1 MLSFLK
7 SCWRTSGKF
16 KFGVIVLGFFVVLAL
31 VAPLIYRPIIGDVSP
46 ARPGEFSRWLPPS
59 PQNPLGSDG
68 HGRDLLTDYL
78 AGLRTTLFIGFL
90 AGVIASSVGI
100 IVGFLSAYEGGW
112 LDSVLLTITNMLI
125 VIPSYPILVAIA
137 MVTPEMGVTSMSV
150 ILALFSWP
158 FSARTIRAQVMTM
171 KERPYVE
178 LAKVSG
184 QGEWAIIFTEIL
196 PNLMPYLLMGFAFSV
211 VGAMVAEVGIE
222 AIGLGPSNIITLGLM
237 INFANGWGVYS
248 MGRLEILLIPVGALV
263 LIFMAITMINRGMEE
278 YLNPRLQKV
287 TTEK

>member
-1 MLSFLK
+1 MLSFLG

-16 KFGVIVLGFFVVLAL
+16 KFGVLLLAIFL
-31 VAPLIYRPIIGDVSP
+31 FLAVAGPLFYRPIIGKISP
-46 ARPGEFSRWLPPS
+46 ARPGAFGRWLPPS
-59 PQNPLGSDG
+59 SKHPLGTDG

-78 AGLRTTLFIGFL
+78 AGLRTTLYIGFL
-90 AGVIASSVGI
+90 AGIIASSVGI
-100 IVGFLSAYEGGW
+100 LVGFLSAYKGGW
-112 LDSVLLTITNMLI
+112 VDSVLLTLTNMLI
-125 VIPSYPILVAIA
+125 VIPHYPILVAIA
-137 MVTPEMGVTSMSV
+137 MVTPELGVASMAA
-150 ILALFSWP
+150 ILALFSWAY
-158 FSARTIRAQVMTM
+158 SARTIRAQVMTM

-184 QGEWAIIFTEIL
+184 QGDWAIIFTEIL
-196 PNLMPYLLMGFAFSV
+196 PNLTPYLLMGFAFSV

-248 MGRLEILLIPVGALV
+248 MGRLEVLLIPVSALV

>member
-1 MLSFLK
+1 MLSFLG

-16 KFGVIVLGFFVVLAL
+16 KFGVIVLAFFVILAI
-31 VAPLIYRPIIGDVSP
+31 VAPLIYRPIIGDISP
-46 ARPGEFSRWLPPS
+46 ARPGQWARWMPPG
-59 PQNPLGSDG
+59 PDHPLGTDG

-78 AGLRTTLFIGFL
+78 AGLRTTLYIGFL
-90 AGVIASSVGI
+90 AGIIATTVGI
-100 IVGFLSAYEGGW
+100 LVGFFSAYQGGW
-112 LDSVLLTITNMLI
+112 VDSVLLTITNMLI
-125 VIPSYPILVAIA
+125 VIPTYPILVAIA
-137 MVTPEMGVTSMSV
+137 MVTPELGVGSMSA
-150 ILALFSWP
+150 ILAFFSWAY
-158 FSARTIRAQVMTM
+158 SARTIRAQVMTM

-184 QGEWAIIFTEIL
+184 QSDMAIIFTEIL

-248 MGRLEILLIPVGALV
+248 LGRIEILLIPVSALV
-263 LIFMAITMINRGMEE
+263 FIFMAITMINRGMEE

>member
-1 MLSFLK
+1 MLSFLR

-16 KFGVIVLGFFVVLAL
+16 KFGVLVLAFFVVLAL
-31 VAPLIYRPIIGDVSP
+31 VAPLIYGPIIGNVSP
-46 ARPGEFSRWLPPS
+46 ARPGAFGRWIPAGPGH
-59 PQNPLGSDG
+59 PLGTDG
-68 HGRDLLTDYL
+68 HGRDLLTDFL

-90 AGVIASSVGI
+90 AGLVASTVGI
-100 IVGFLSAYEGGW
+100 MVGFLSAYEGGW
-112 LDSVLLTITNMLI
+112 IDAVLLTVTNMLI

-137 MVTPEMGVTSMSV
+137 MVTTELNVATMAI

-171 KERPYVE
+171 KERAYVE

-184 QGEWAIIFTEIL
+184 QGDFAIIFTEIL
-196 PNLMPYLLMGFAFSV
+196 PNLVPYLLMGFAFSV

-237 INFANGWGVYS
+237 INYANGWGVYS
-248 MGRLEILLIPVGALV
+248 MGRMWILLVPVGALV